1 MKKMLIAASCLTLL
15 CAGWNLSPVQAEIV
29 TGQAYIENGNL
40 EKANTDA
47 RKDAMRTFI
56 ESKLGVKVSST
67 TEVVNSMLVRD
78 SIVTQSDGYVLI
90 KKVIDEKQN
99 GNIYTVSLDLEAN
112 TKLIQSA
119 AADLPS
125 RLQALDSDSSRS
137 GINVAII
144 DEDSRNTALWN
155 DYFTGI
161 LKQEGFRAE
170 VNDPVVLYLGQ
181 HLGQTDDLTLNTEIR
196 RIGRTGDR
204 MDANAIIRG
213 RISLAQPAEKL
224 APGSY
229 KAIAQINCELIGY
242 DSNTVDVSSGYYPYV
257 ASTAAEAERKAKETA
272 LRSAAEE
279 LGKQALLTN
288 QQEYRGGV
296 HNLKTT
302 LVFHHLTNK
311 AVQRNQIIAGLRN
324 VNCRVIRS
332 AFTGPDTFQVFVSAT
347 DYNNLEELKEAI
359 LSHFRAQFPNIIDA
373 VDDNQAGSTKLG
385 FDL

>member
-112 TKLIQSA
+112 TKQIQSA

-359 LSHFRAQFPNIIDA
+359 LSHFSAQFPNIIDA

>member
-56 ESKLGVKVSST
+56 ENKLGVKVSST

-161 LKQEGFRAE
+161 LKQEGFHAE

-359 LSHFRAQFPNIIDA
+359 LSHFSAQFPNIIDA

>member
-181 HLGQTDDLTLNTEIR
+181 HLGQTYDLTLNTEIR

-359 LSHFRAQFPNIIDA
+359 LSHFSAQFPNIIDA

>member
-311 AVQRNQIIAGLRN
+311 AVQLNQIIAGLRN

-359 LSHFRAQFPNIIDA
+359 LSHFSAQFPNIIDA

>member
-78 SIVTQSDGYVLI
+78 YIVTQSDGYVLI

-359 LSHFRAQFPNIIDA
+359 LSHFSAQFPNIIDA

>member
-324 VNCRVIRS
+324 VNRRVIRS

-359 LSHFRAQFPNIIDA
+359 LSHFSAQFPNIIDA

>member
-181 HLGQTDDLTLNTEIR
+181 HLGQTHDLTLNTEIR
-196 RIGRTGDR
+196 RIARTGDR

-359 LSHFRAQFPNIIDA
+359 LSHFSAQFPNIIDA

>member
-229 KAIAQINCELIGY
+229 KAIAQIKCELIGY

-302 LVFHHLTNK
+302 LVFHHLT
-311 AVQRNQIIAGLRN
+311 GLRN

-359 LSHFRAQFPNIIDA
+359 LSHFSAQFPNIIDA

>member
-161 LKQEGFRAE
+161 LKQDGFRAE

-359 LSHFRAQFPNIIDA
+359 LSHFSAQFPNIIDA

>member
-347 DYNNLEELKEAI
+347 DYNILEELKEAI
-359 LSHFRAQFPNIIDA
+359 LSHFSAQFPNIIDA

>member
-112 TKLIQSA
+112 AKLIQSA

-359 LSHFRAQFPNIIDA
+359 LSHFSAQFPNIIDA

>member
-359 LSHFRAQFPNIIDA
+359 LSHFSAQFPNIIDA

>member
-1 MKKMLIAASCLTLL
+1 MKKMLIATTCLTLL

-302 LVFHHLTNK
+302 MVFHHLTNK

-359 LSHFRAQFPNIIDA
+359 LSHFSAQFPNIIDA

>member
-56 ESKLGVKVSST
+56 EIKLGVKVSST

-359 LSHFRAQFPNIIDA
+359 LSHFSAQFPNIIDA

>member
-359 LSHFRAQFPNIIDA
+359 LSHISPQFPNIIESE
-373 VDDNQAGSTKLG
+373 DDNQAGSTKLG

>member
-332 AFTGPDTFQVFVSAT
+332 AFTGPDTFQFFVSAT

-359 LSHFRAQFPNIIDA
+359 LSHFSAQFPNIIDA

>member
-155 DYFTGI
+155 NYFTGI

-359 LSHFRAQFPNIIDA
+359 LSHFSAQFPNIIDA

>member
-181 HLGQTDDLTLNTEIR
+181 HLEQTDDLTLNTEIR

-359 LSHFRAQFPNIIDA
+359 LSHFSAQFPNIIDA

>member
-332 AFTGPDTFQVFVSAT
+332 AFTGPDTLQVFVSAT

-359 LSHFRAQFPNIIDA
+359 LSHFSAQFPNIIDA

>member
-242 DSNTVDVSSGYYPYV
+242 DSNTVDVSSGYYTYV

-359 LSHFRAQFPNIIDA
+359 LSHFSAQFPNIIDA

>member
-99 GNIYTVSLDLEAN
+99 GNIYTVLLDLEAN

-359 LSHFRAQFPNIIDA
+359 LSHFSAQFPNIIDA

>member
-161 LKQEGFRAE
+161 LKQRA
-170 VNDPVVLYLGQ
+170 
-181 HLGQTDDLTLNTEIR
+181 
-196 RIGRTGDR
+196 
-204 MDANAIIRG
+204 
-213 RISLAQPAEKL
+213 
-224 APGSY
+224 
-229 KAIAQINCELIGY
+229 
-242 DSNTVDVSSGYYPYV
+242 
-257 ASTAAEAERKAKETA
+257 
-272 LRSAAEE
+272 
-279 LGKQALLTN
+279 
-288 QQEYRGGV
+288 
-296 HNLKTT
+296 
-302 LVFHHLTNK
+302 F
-311 AVQRNQIIAGLRN
+311 
-324 VNCRVIRS
+324 
-332 AFTGPDTFQVFVSAT
+332 
-347 DYNNLEELKEAI
+347 
-359 LSHFRAQFPNIIDA
+359 
-373 VDDNQAGSTKLG
+373 
-385 FDL
+385 